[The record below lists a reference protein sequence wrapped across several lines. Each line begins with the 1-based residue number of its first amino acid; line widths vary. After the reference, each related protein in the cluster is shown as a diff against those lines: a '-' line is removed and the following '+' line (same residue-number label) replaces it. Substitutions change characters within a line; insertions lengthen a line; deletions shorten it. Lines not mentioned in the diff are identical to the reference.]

1 MPAPASRAPSS
12 RRGSRCSVRRLRS
25 RPTKRRVPMPAPPLA
40 GIAALGQLALAVQI
54 QVGISKGELDPDA
67 PRVLEEGRKKLELEK
82 VFAMMT
88 GGGKKV

>member
-1 MPAPASRAPSS
+1 MAHRNY
-12 RRGSRCSVRRLRS
+12 RS
-25 RPTKRRVPMPAPPLA
+25 RNAGGADDSLFGTSTKSAPRGRLPANS
-40 GIAALGQLALAVQI
+40 V
-54 QVGISKGELDPDA
+54 VISKGELDPDA

>member
-1 MPAPASRAPSS
+1 MPAPASRALSS
-12 RRGSRCSVRRLRS
+12 RRGSRRSVRR
-25 RPTKRRVPMPAPPLA
+25 RPTERRVPMRAPPLA

-82 VFAMMT
+82 VFAMMA

>member
-1 MPAPASRAPSS
+1 MPAPASRALSS
-12 RRGSRCSVRRLRS
+12 RRGSRRSVRR
-25 RPTKRRVPMPAPPLA
+25 RPTERCVPMRAPPLA

>member
-1 MPAPASRAPSS
+1 MPAPASRALSS
-12 RRGSRCSVRRLRS
+12 RRGSRRSVRRLRL
-25 RPTKRRVPMPAPPLA
+25 RPTERCVPMRAPPLA